1 MTNMSHEDVVSGGI
15 VERYLLRELPEPL
28 AADFEEHYFG
38 CAACADD
45 VRHGQALID
54 GIKNL

>member
-1 MTNMSHEDVVSGGI
+1 MMNMSHEDVVSGGL

-28 AADFEEHYFG
+28 AGEFEEHYFG
-38 CAACADD
+38 CSSCADD

-54 GIKNL
+54 EIKKL